1 MHRHLFY
8 LLLLAVLPQLCWAT
22 AQHPPALLP
31 QLDTLSCDSATGFT
45 QRLDCATSTRLFR
58 ATYVAV
64 PLIGAGQIIKQQDKH
79 FRQLRND
86 YLPAFT
92 HHLDDYLQYA
102 PAAALLSMKLGGLES
117 RSDWGRMLTA
127 HAFSV
132 AITASAINSLKYTTR
147 ITRPDGST
155 QNSFPSGHTATA
167 FMTATMFNREYG
179 TRYPWLGFTAY
190 AAASTTGLMRM
201 ANNRHWLSDV
211 LTGAGIGILS
221 TEIGYWL
228 SDLIF
233 GRKGVREAAPI
244 MPRSHHPSFLA
255 LYIGVNAP
263 LERYS
268 PEHETSF
275 QTAPGATAGVEGA
288 YFFHPHFGI
297 GGRFTA
303 SNIRVLAEGKT
314 EDLAAADQL
323 TFAAGGYLCTPISQR
338 WGFGSKLIA
347 GVAHYPY
354 IKLGSFEHRPHVG
367 FCIGTGASFTYQQT
381 THFGMRFFVDY
392 DLHPR
397 LTDSHSHLNSWITTG
412 ASAVFLF

>member
-1 MHRHLFY
+1 MRPSLFFGF
-8 LLLLAVLPQLCWAT
+8 LLSFLPQFCWAT
-22 AQHPPALLP
+22 AQHIPTLASPF
-31 QLDTLSCDSATGFT
+31 DTLSCDSATLFT
-45 QRLDCATSTRLFR
+45 ERLDCATSTRLFR
-58 ATYVAV
+58 ATYVAA
-64 PLIGAGQIIKQQDKH
+64 PLIVAGQIVKQQDKH
-79 FRQLRND
+79 FRRLRND
-86 YLPAFT
+86 YLPTFS

-127 HAFSV
+127 HAFSI
-132 AITASAINSLKYTTR
+132 ALTASAINSLKYTTR

-179 TRYPWLGFTAY
+179 THYPWLGLTAY

-221 TEIGYWL
+221 TEMGYWL

-233 GRKGVREAAPI
+233 GRKGVREGTPVLR
-244 MPRSHHPSFLA
+244 RSEHPSFLA
-255 LYIGVNAP
+255 LYVGINAP
-263 LERYS
+263 LEGYNAK
-268 PEHETSF
+268 HQFSF
-275 QTAPGATAGVEGA
+275 QTAPGATAGLEGA
-288 YFFHPHFGI
+288 YFFHKNVGV

-323 TFAAGGYLCTPISQR
+323 TFCAGTYVDAPISKR
-338 WGFGSKLIA
+338 WHFGSKLIA
-347 GVAHYPY
+347 GLAHYPY
-354 IKLGSFEHRPHVG
+354 IQLGSYEHHPHLG

-381 THFGMRFFVDY
+381 SHFGMRFFVDY

-397 LTDSHSHLNSWITTG
+397 LTDSHTHLNSWITTG